1 MDEGGGGSNSSD
13 DSLPN
18 KLAAVPL
25 VLDDTPMEEENEI
38 LEDVEEDIERHRSR
52 VAARTI
58 FHQPRGDNDTM

>member
-1 MDEGGGGSNSSD
+1 MDEGGGGGNSSD

-18 KLAAVPL
+18 KLAVPL

-38 LEDVEEDIERHRSR
+38 LEDVEEDIERHRNR
-52 VAARTI
+52 VASRTI